1 MLEFIKQLFGFG
13 DEQVHLSGA
22 QKSEADSLIKEL
34 IQIGISQDYLSE
46 RPGGAFNA
54 HCQNQ
59 RAREIGSKLDKLGGM
74 PLMLQA
80 FQKVQKKAGKTAAS
94 HLEYAWVEIG
104 RWMA

>member
-1 MLEFIKQLFGFG
+1 MLEFFKNLLGLG
-13 DEQVHLSGA
+13 DESVHLGGA
-22 QKSEADSLIKEL
+22 QKTEADALIKEL

-54 HCQNQ
+54 HCQNL
-59 RAREIGSKLDKLGGM
+59 RAREIGTRLDRLGGM
-74 PLMLQA
+74 ALMLQA
-80 FQKVQKKAGKTAAS
+80 FQRVQKKAGKTAAS

>member
-1 MLEFIKQLFGFG
+1 MFDFIKQMFGSSE
-13 DEQVHLSGA
+13 DNVSLTGA
-22 QKSEADSLIKEL
+22 QRTEVNQLIQEL
-34 IQIGISQDYLSE
+34 ITIGKGEDFLSE

-54 HCQNQ
+54 HCQHL
-59 RAREIGSKLDKLGGM
+59 RAREIGSRLNQLGGV
-74 PLMLQA
+74 PLMMQA